1 MPGPN
6 PRLLDA
12 EPSFHDSPDGLII
25 RKQQVITDHLL
36 SSTASIR
43 FEGAQRREGEFMH
56 IAAIPTL
63 VVEKW
68 QREGF
73 DIMTDRNITAR
84 QIAARLKA
92 EGLDAFLATS
102 KRV

>member
-1 MPGPN
+1 MTRSV
-6 PRLLDA
+6 RLLDA
-12 EPSFHDSPDGLII
+12 EPEFLNGPDGELLIK
-25 RKQQVITDHLL
+25 KQQIITDDMLR
-36 SSTASIR
+36 SNAEARARRGPEGNFMRVASI
-43 FEGAQRREGEFMH
+43 
-56 IAAIPTL
+56 PTA

-84 QIAARLKA
+84 QIVARLSA
-92 EGLDAFLATS
+92 ENLGAFITTD